1 MFADAQSQWIRIRE
15 KGKAMTKVTRRQF
28 FEMGA
33 AGAAASMLD
42 TPKTGDAAAR
52 ARRPKNVL
60 LIMADQHAPFAL
72 GINGD
77 AVARTPNL
85 DALAHTAVRFDNA
98 YCATPV
104 CLPSRATL
112 FTGRYSHHTGAYNNN
127 TPWPYRYKTLAHYF
141 KDAGYITSAIGK
153 MHFDDG
159 QTHGFDYRL
168 DFNEWF
174 QYLGPQTKI
183 WADELGF
190 PNGGAGQ
197 PQIPGLWDKHDPWK
211 GARID
216 DAREGRA
223 AVGRVSRL
231 AEEDHF
237 ESFVAR
243 ETINFLRKYGHQHPF
258 FLASS
263 FLKPHGPFMPAA
275 RFAAMYNPGQMK
287 LPDTWG
293 KVDLSTVPRFIR
305 ERIEWDPATPELRDP
320 ENAKIRIAMYYAQL
334 AQTDD
339 CVGKVLRALRELG
352 LEDDTIV
359 LYTADH
365 GEMLGRHGLWA
376 KFVFYQP
383 SVGVPLICRVPG
395 VTPENARSK
404 GPVSLVQVAATLT
417 ELCGLR
423 APSGLD
429 GASFAESL
437 RHPDQ
442 MSENPVF
449 AEIGLPRNDRLMMR
463 QGDYKYCYYV
473 NDMPELYNMRADPQ
487 EMKNLAILPEYKGK
501 VSEMREQ
508 LFRWYR
514 PQGVGK

>member
-1 MFADAQSQWIRIRE
+1 MPIRE
-15 KGKAMTKVTRRQF
+15 MREKMNKVTRRQF
-28 FEMGA
+28 LEAGA
-33 AGAAASMLD
+33 VGAAASVLD
-42 TPKTGDAAAR
+42 GSKTRAAAAR
-52 ARRPKNVL
+52 GRRPKNVL

-77 AVARTPNL
+77 AVAQTPNL
-85 DALAHTAVRFDNA
+85 DGLARTGVRFDSA

-112 FTGRYSHHTGAYNNN
+112 FTGRFSHHTGAYNNN

-141 KDAGYITSAIGK
+141 KAAGYITSAIGK

-159 QTHGFDYRL
+159 LTHDFDHRL

-174 QYLGPQTKI
+174 QYLGPKTKI

-197 PQIPGLWDKHDPWK
+197 PQIPALWDKHDPWA
-211 GARID
+211 GARAD
-216 DAREGRA
+216 DDREGRA
-223 AVGRVSRL
+223 SVGHVSHL

-243 ETINFLRKYGHQHPF
+243 ETISFLKKYSHQYPF
-258 FLASS
+258 FLVSS
-263 FLKPHGPFMPAA
+263 FLKPHAPFMPAA

-293 KVDLSTVPRFIR
+293 KVDLSTVPRFVR
-305 ERIEWDPATPELRDP
+305 RRIEYNPATPELRDP

-339 CVGKVLRALRELG
+339 CVGKILRALRELG

-365 GEMLGRHGLWA
+365 GEMLGQHGLWD
-376 KFVFYQP
+376 KFVFYQS

-395 VTPENARSK
+395 MTPENAQAK
-404 GPVSLVQVAATLT
+404 EPVSLVQVAATLT

-423 APSGLD
+423 TPSGLD
-429 GASFAESL
+429 GASFSESL
-437 RHPDQ
+437 RHPSRVFDT
-442 MSENPVF
+442 SVF
-449 AEIGLPRNDRLMMR
+449 AEIGLPRHDRLMIR
-463 QGDYKYCYYV
+463 HGDYKYCYYV
-473 NDMPELYNMRADPQ
+473 NDMPELYNLRADPQ
-487 EMKNLAILPEYKGK
+487 EMKNLAILPEYRSK
-501 VSEMREQ
+501 VTEMRER

-514 PQGVGK
+514 PQDVGK